1 MWNLYNG
8 CIICSFQPFLSNVS
22 STEHYHSTSQFSFTR
37 LTMEK
42 FSNTRYE
49 RLQSD
54 DESEENVDEDLPPQV
69 HITAPGGDGNGRNG
83 EILNVVSK
91 EVVMT
96 W

>member
-1 MWNLYNG
+1 
-8 CIICSFQPFLSNVS
+8 
-22 STEHYHSTSQFSFTR
+22 
-37 LTMEK
+37 MEK